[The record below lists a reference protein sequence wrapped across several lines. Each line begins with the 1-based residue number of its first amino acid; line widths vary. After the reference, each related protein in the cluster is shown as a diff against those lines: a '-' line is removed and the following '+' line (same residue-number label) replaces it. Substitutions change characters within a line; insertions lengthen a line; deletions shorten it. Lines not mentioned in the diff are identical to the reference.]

1 MYKGQI
7 EDCPLKGNQDYVGE
21 SHQLHLGAPG
31 NVIISLSEKHAGE
44 LQRMNGL
51 AVNIEGAV
59 FFQNPGDKDGQRAR
73 QEVAGAGYWLPAIVT
88 DKKGKAS
95 VEVPMPE
102 STTQWRLIARGCTVQ
117 TLVGEAKAN
126 VITRKDFFVNIKAPK
141 AFQEGDSAGI
151 LARVHNLTDYEG
163 PVDLTLKIYSGED
176 FQDMLAGL
184 DHLVETGIADPER
197 LGICGWSYGGF
208 TAAWAVTQT
217 DRFKAAIM
225 GAGIADWRAFHG
237 RSYLHVW
244 DAIHYD
250 DSDPYDLDSAHAAF
264 SPINF
269 VKNVQTPT
277 LILHGE
283 QDWDVP
289 VEQGYQ
295 FFRALKDQGVDTR
308 LVVYPREPHGV
319 EEYGHQLD
327 IAKRVRQATRSNVV
341 PGIGAARTTG
351 AALHGITLFHAQH
364 HGGVIA
370 MQTHA
375 KV

>member
-1 MYKGQI
+1 
-7 EDCPLKGNQDYVGE
+7 
-21 SHQLHLGAPG
+21 
-31 NVIISLSEKHAGE
+31 
-44 LQRMNGL
+44 
-51 AVNIEGAV
+51 
-59 FFQNPGDKDGQRAR
+59 
-73 QEVAGAGYWLPAIVT
+73 
-88 DKKGKAS
+88 
-95 VEVPMPE
+95 
-102 STTQWRLIARGCTVQ
+102 
-117 TLVGEAKAN
+117 
-126 VITRKDFFVNIKAPK
+126 
-141 AFQEGDSAGI
+141 
-151 LARVHNLTDYEG
+151 
-163 PVDLTLKIYSGED
+163 
-176 FQDMLAGL
+176 
-184 DHLVETGIADPER
+184 
-197 LGICGWSYGGF
+197 
-208 TAAWAVTQT
+208 
-217 DRFKAAIM
+217 M

-327 IAKRVRQATRSNVV
+327 IAKRVRQWFEER
-341 PGIGAARTTG
+341 
-351 AALHGITLFHAQH
+351 LLD
-364 HGGVIA
+364 
-370 MQTHA
+370 
-375 KV
+375 